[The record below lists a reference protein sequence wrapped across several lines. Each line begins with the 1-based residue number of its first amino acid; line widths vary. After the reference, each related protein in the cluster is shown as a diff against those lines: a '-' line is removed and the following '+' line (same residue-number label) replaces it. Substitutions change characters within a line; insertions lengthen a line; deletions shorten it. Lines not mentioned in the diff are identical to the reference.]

1 MSKSKLRQEYENVMG
16 VVTGALSLYDAK
28 GKIVY
33 YESMSGWWSRSEYDA
48 RGNRVYQETSEGFW
62 AHYEYDDDDQRIYY
76 VDSYGAEQDKRP
88 KRPKI
93 FTDENGVQYKLTEVR
108 K

>member
-16 VVTGALSLYDAK
+16 VVTGAFRLHDAKGKTVYYESTIGWWARYEYDAK
-28 GKIVY
+28 GNLVHQ
-33 YESMSGWWSRSEYDA
+33 
-48 RGNRVYQETSEGFW
+48 NTSEWYWG
-62 AHYEYDDDDQRIYY
+62 HYEYDEDDQQIYY
-76 VDSYGAEQDKRP
+76 VDSDGVEIDNRP

>member
-16 VVTGALSLYDAK
+16 VVTGAFRLHDAKGKTVYYESTIGWWARYEYDAK
-28 GKIVY
+28 GNLVHQ
-33 YESMSGWWSRSEYDA
+33 
-48 RGNRVYQETSEGFW
+48 NTSEWYWG
-62 AHYEYDDDDQRIYY
+62 HYEYDEDDQQIYY
-76 VDSYGAEQDKRP
+76 VDSDGVEIDKRP